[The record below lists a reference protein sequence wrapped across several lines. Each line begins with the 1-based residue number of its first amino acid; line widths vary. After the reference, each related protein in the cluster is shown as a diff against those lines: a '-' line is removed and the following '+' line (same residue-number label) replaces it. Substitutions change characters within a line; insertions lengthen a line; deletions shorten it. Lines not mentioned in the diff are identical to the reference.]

1 MNVVEIRIGSNQ
13 YLAFNPAHVKIEES
27 DLEKDYLPSGAK
39 LSEMLHQHSEEILVP
54 FQCVS

>member
-27 DLEKDYLPSGAK
+27 DLEKVLRAFWSQTIRDAT
-39 LSEMLHQHSEEILVP
+39 
-54 FQCVS
+54 